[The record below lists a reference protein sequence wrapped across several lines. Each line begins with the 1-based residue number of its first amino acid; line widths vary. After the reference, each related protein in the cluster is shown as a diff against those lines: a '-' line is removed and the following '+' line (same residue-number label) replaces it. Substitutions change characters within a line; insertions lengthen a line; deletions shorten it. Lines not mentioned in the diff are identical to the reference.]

1 MLYFHTPWKSVV
13 FCFRGVY
20 KCHIEEKMRYENV
33 HCLQIIIWKLSEIRC
48 DCQVIKLMT
57 PNLKCVDFCLTQDDT
72 VYHTEVYSEPC
83 QILDGGFF

>member
-1 MLYFHTPWKSVV
+1 
-13 FCFRGVY
+13 
-20 KCHIEEKMRYENV
+20 MRYENV

-48 DCQVIKLMT
+48 DCRVIKLMT

-72 VYHTEVYSEPC
+72 VYHTEVYSKPC